1 MQRCR
6 LKIIVPSVIEF
17 RIRSGEEDSAEDLI
31 DKIKNGYTPT
41 WIEELIKR
49 GLQFEEIEIDNYKVS
64 GREPA
69 PDEELNFD
77 Y

>member
-6 LKIIVPSVIEF
+6 LVLNLKSVINF
-17 RIRSGEEDSAEDLI
+17 RLRDGEEQNAEELI
-31 DKIKNGYTPT
+31 EEIKNGYTPT

-49 GLQFEEIEIDNYKVS
+49 SLQFEQIEVEDYSVT